1 MLQHPA
7 AVRDAF
13 EQGAITFLDVLRA
26 VPSDQWDKPGAL
38 GTMTTRELAAHTLR
52 AFVTIEGYLVAEP
65 QTDRVLAD
73 AGEYY
78 IAALSDPNV
87 HDGVANRAR
96 QAGRQLIDP
105 VGEAEVTVAR
115 VLALVAATA
124 NDDPVNTFL
133 GQMTLSEY
141 LATRVVELGVHT
153 LDLARATDQPAELH
167 SDTAGVVLS
176 VLTQLASP
184 TQLILAFTGRQSLP
198 ADYNLLR

>member
-13 EQGAITFLDVLRA
+13 DRGATTFLEVLRGVTA
-26 VPSDQWDKPGAL
+26 EQWDEPEAL
-38 GTMTTRELAAHTLR
+38 GELTTRELAAHTLR
-52 AFVTIEGYLVAEP
+52 AFLTIEMYLAAEP
-65 QTDRVLAD
+65 STDRVLAA

-78 IAALSDPNV
+78 IAALSNPDV
-87 HDGVANRAR
+87 HQGVAERSR
-96 QAGRQLIDP
+96 QAGSQLTDP

-124 NDDPVNTFL
+124 NDEAVNSFV
-133 GQMTLSEY
+133 GQMTLTEY

-153 LDLARATDQPAELH
+153 LDLARATGQPVELH
-167 SDTAGVVLS
+167 SDTSTVVLS

-184 TQLILAFTGRQSLP
+184 TQLILALTGRQSLP
-198 ADYNLLR
+198 DDYNLMR

>member
-13 EQGAITFLDVLRA
+13 EQGAITFLEVLRGI
-26 VPSDQWDKPGAL
+26 STEQWDQPEAL
-38 GTMTTRELAAHTLR
+38 GDLTTRELAAHTLR
-52 AFVTIEGYLVAEP
+52 AFVTVEGYLVAEP

-73 AGEYY
+73 ACEYY
-78 IAALSDPNV
+78 ITALSDPNV
-87 HDGVANRAR
+87 HEGVATRAR

-105 VGEAEVTVAR
+105 VGESEVTVAR
-115 VLALVAATA
+115 VLALVAGTA
-124 NDDPVNTFL
+124 NDEPVNTFV

-153 LDLARATDQPAELH
+153 LDLAHATGQLVELH
-167 SDTAGVVLS
+167 SDTAAVVVS

-184 TQLILAFTGRQSLP
+184 AQLILAMTGRQSLP
-198 ADYNLLR
+198 DDYNVMR